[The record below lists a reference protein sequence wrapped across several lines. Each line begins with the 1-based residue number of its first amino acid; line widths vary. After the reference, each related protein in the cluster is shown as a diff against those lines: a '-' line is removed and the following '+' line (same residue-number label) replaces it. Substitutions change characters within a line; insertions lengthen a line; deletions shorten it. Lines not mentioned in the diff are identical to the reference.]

1 MKKLKS
7 VSLARQ
13 IDGCLS
19 KKSLQRHEKARCVWK
34 IISTLGWSLV
44 CWDGKEEQ
52 SLSPVVDNEAGKLVR
67 N

>member
-1 MKKLKS
+1 MKKLKF

-19 KKSLQRHEKARCVWK
+19 KKKSLQRHEKAWCVWK
-34 IISTLGWSLV
+34 IMSNLGWSPV

-52 SLSPVVDNEAGKLVR
+52 SLSPVVDNEAGKLG
-67 N
+67 